1 MTGRDCPAARY
12 VVGGDSRAQRRT
24 CSSYKLPL
32 KWKTPPICHC
42 EEAAGRRGAL
52 SAQREEVPLGCN
64 LGKALTISPM
74 TSLLS
79 NLVLRDSHVASLL
92 GMTNLG
98 ACQISAIF
106 SKTRKLILDFFS
118 IYVTI

>member
-1 MTGRDCPAARY
+1 ME
-12 VVGGDSRAQRRT
+12 
-24 CSSYKLPL
+24 KLS
-32 KWKTPPICHC
+32 
-42 EEAAGRRGAL
+42 EAASRVVIARPRRGRGAL

-74 TSLLS
+74 TFLLS

-92 GMTNLG
+92 GMTNLE

>member
-1 MTGRDCPAARY
+1 ME
-12 VVGGDSRAQRRT
+12 
-24 CSSYKLPL
+24 KLS
-32 KWKTPPICHC
+32 
-42 EEAAGRRGAL
+42 EAASRVVIARPRRGRGAL

-64 LGKALTISPM
+64 LGKALTISPIAFPRC
-74 TSLLS
+74 SR
-79 NLVLRDSHVASLL
+79 VLRDSHVASLL
-92 GMTNLG
+92 GMTNLE

>member
-79 NLVLRDSHVASLL
+79 NLVLRDSHVASLP
-92 GMTNLG
+92 GMTNLE

-106 SKTRKLILDFFS
+106 SKTRKLILNFFS